1 MPNVKVYT
9 VDKDG
14 DWMPLTNE
22 KKQKRI
28 LFRVEY
34 AKSGRASC
42 HLCKERIKFKEIR
55 IGTPVKFRGGG
66 PHGFI
71 TSWKHLTCE
80 RVTSEWRKVKDLGSY
95 ISGFDGLTKKERKMV
110 LKEIKSTKKS
120 EMLTPIAADDPKFW
134 KSTEPRKKREA
145 PPTFVGK
152 LLPFQEEGLNWMM
165 EREDSKHGGGIL
177 ADEMGMGKTIQT
189 ICLLL
194 ATLNR
199 KPKLPT
205 LIVCPSSALLQWASE
220 IGHFTMDNV
229 LNVLVYYGNRAKSLT
244 IPELMRFD
252 VIMTSYN
259 VIEWEYRKCLNKYK
273 KKCPYCS
280 KLYLPRALIS
290 HTIYFCGPNARRSAK
305 LKLRDKK
312 KEKATKKAMKTL
324 RIIKDTDDDDEVPI
338 SKPKK
343 KKFRPTPMGV
353 YLELMAEAG
362 RDSISWCGRLKT
374 VDEEQVLKDD
384 VMSKAPGGG
393 MEKGSTGTNDKDPP
407 MGAYSSIPQNTK
419 KFLNCPS
426 GHLLKQFKT
435 WSKMFEC
442 DLCAETQR
450 KGYTMWGCRR
460 CDYDICMNC
469 RRRAGE
475 RVVAKAE
482 GILDEPRSI
491 ASEQRKRR
499 WICQCG
505 ALTLGNYQTCHQC
518 ESPAP
523 KRRKFEWVCKACVVR
538 NPPGVA
544 SAKCTKCGIAKSKT
558 KSKLLKYT
566 PKSATPEAKTPGTPK
581 KPSTSKE
588 KTPGRPKKK
597 QVQLDPWEE
606 EDKPTVIDLSESRLH
621 MVPWGRIILDEAHK
635 IKGRT
640 TSTAMSVYA
649 LNSKKAKRWCLSGT
663 PFQNRIGELYSLVK
677 FLELD
682 PYAFYFCK
690 MKGCTCKSV
699 NWSFGPMS
707 RRCDDCKH
715 SPLKHY
721 SYFNKHIIN
730 PVKRSG
736 YVGEGKKAIYTLKAV
751 LDEVQLRRTKKE
763 RAEDVKLP
771 PLTVRLHNINLNEKE
786 KDFYESIYK
795 RCRTKFDAYV
805 NKGTFLHNYAHI
817 FDLLSRLRQTTDHPF
832 LVVFSRPSEKALK
845 WASKKSKTGGS
856 KEKVTTEQLA
866 LKELPSKSRGGADVC
881 YICQDQ
887 VQLPNIIVTGCK
899 HVFHRTC
906 MMTYLS
912 NSPIS
917 ELSKTKKKKKKAKKE
932 GKNSDLTDG
941 LQEVEDDG
949 GDGVLRDKTG
959 CPVCF
964 LPITVDLKTPINPRD
979 YARLLLRAK
988 KAMKKKGTG
997 LSFGRGSILNKINLK
1012 NFESST
1018 KVEELTRLVLE
1029 ACNKRFK
1036 NKCIIFSQYTNMLDI
1051 IDWRLHKAGIKTV
1064 KLVGSMPINMRK
1076 SVLLAFK
1083 HDPNVR
1089 VILLSLRA
1097 GGEGLNLQSATH
1109 VFLMEPWWNPAVE
1122 YQAIQRAHRIGQTHE
1137 VIATRFITHGTIE
1150 QRMLELQE
1158 KKRLIFDGCI
1168 DQNAGSFSR
1177 LDAEDLKFLFR
1188 P

>member
-1 MPNVKVYT
+1 MPQPKIYT
-9 VDKDG
+9 IDEDGEWKGLVDEEEE
-14 DWMPLTNE
+14 L
-22 KKQKRI
+22 QYI
-28 LFRVEY
+28 FRVEY

-42 HLCKERIKFKEIR
+42 HLCKDRIQFKEIR

-66 PHGFI
+66 RWGFI
-71 TSWKHLTCE
+71 TSWKHVSCE
-80 RVTSEWRKVKDLGSY
+80 RVPNEWRKVK
-95 ISGFDGLTKKERKMV
+95 GLAKHIYGMDMLKAKERKKV
-110 LKEIKSTKKS
+110 LKEITSTKKS
-120 EMLTPIAADDPKFW
+120 EMLTPIAADDPNFW

-145 PPTFVGK
+145 PPTFNGK
-152 LLPFQEEGLNWMM
+152 LLPFQEEGLNWML
-165 EREDSKHGGGIL
+165 EREESKHGGGIL

-194 ATLNR
+194 ATLDK

-220 IGHFTMDNV
+220 IGHFTTDNTLKV
-229 LNVLVYYGNRAKSLT
+229 MVFYGNKAKSLT
-244 IPELMRFD
+244 VPELMRFD

-259 VIEWEYRKCLNKYK
+259 VVEWEYRKCLNKYK

-290 HTIYFCGPNARRSAK
+290 HTRYFCGPNARRSAK

-312 KEKATKKAMKTL
+312 KATKKAMRTL
-324 RIIKDTDDDDEVPI
+324 RIIKDDDDDVITPLQRP
-338 SKPKK
+338 KKK

-362 RDSISWCGRLKT
+362 RDSIGWCSSLKKKG
-374 VDEEQVLKDD
+374 VKQVLEDD
-384 VMSKAPGGG
+384 DMDVEAGGG
-393 MEKGSTGTNDKDPP
+393 VVKHASGTTEKGPTSAECPAVTPDGIELF
-407 MGAYSSIPQNTK
+407 S
-419 KFLNCPS
+419 CPS
-426 GHLLKQFKT
+426 GHKVEQFVT
-435 WSKMFEC
+435 WTDLFEC
-442 DLCAETQR
+442 DLCEEPQGT
-450 KGYTMWGCRR
+450 GWPMFGCRP
-460 CDYDICMNC
+460 CDYDVCTKC
-469 RRRAGE
+469 WKSLGGK
-475 RVVAKAE
+475 V
-482 GILDEPRSI
+482 GDEPEVLLDAKKTI
-491 ASEQRKRR
+491 VSEQKKRR
-499 WICQCG
+499 WICKCG
-505 ALTLGNYQTCHQC
+505 ALTESNYHTCYRC
-518 ESPAP
+518 EAPAP
-523 KRRKFEWVCKACVVR
+523 KRRKFEWVCKACIVR

-544 SAKCTKCGIAKSKT
+544 SAKCKSCGRSKSKAKSKLIT
-558 KSKLLKYT
+558 ESKPTETLNGSNGKVRARPLK
-566 PKSATPEAKTPGTPK
+566 AKTVK
-581 KPSTSKE
+581 SCSADIEDQKPDE
-588 KTPGRPKKK
+588 
-597 QVQLDPWEE
+597 
-606 EDKPTVIDLSESRLH
+606 IDLSDSRLH

-640 TSTAMSVYA
+640 TSTAMAVYA
-649 LNSKKAKRWCLSGT
+649 LNAKQAKKWCLSGT

-677 FLELD
+677 FLKLD
-682 PYAFYFCK
+682 PQAYYYCK
-690 MKGCTCKSV
+690 MKGCNCKSTS
-699 NWSFGPMS
+699 WSFGPMS
-707 RRCDDCKH
+707 RKCDHCKH
-715 SPLKHY
+715 PPLKHY

-736 YVGEGKKAIYTLKAV
+736 YVGEGKRAIYTLKAV

-771 PLTVRLHNINLNEKE
+771 PLIVRIHDINLNEKE

-795 RCRTKFDAYV
+795 RCKTKFDAYV
-805 NKGTFLHNYAHI
+805 DKGTFLHNYAHI

-845 WASKKSKTGGS
+845 WAVEKSKTGES
-856 KEKVTTEQLA
+856 KEKVLA
-866 LKELPSKSRGGADVC
+866 VEELPSKSRGGADVC

-887 VQLPNIIVTGCK
+887 VKLPNIIVTGCK

-917 ELSKTKKKKKKAKKE
+917 ELSKTNKKKKKKTKKKKGDKAGPGEDLNDLLE
-932 GKNSDLTDG
+932 G
-941 LQEVEDDG
+941 EEDDD
-949 GDGVLRDKTG
+949 DGVLRDKTG

-964 LPITVDLKTPINPRD
+964 LPITVDLKTPINPRE

-988 KAMKKKGTG
+988 KDQKKGKG

-1018 KVEELTRLVLE
+1018 KVEELTRLVSE
-1029 ACNKRFK
+1029 ACKARAH

-1051 IDWRLHKAGIKTV
+1051 IDWRLHKAGIKPV

-1083 HDPNVR
+1083 LDPNVR

-1097 GGEGLNLQSATH
+1097 GGEGLNLQTATH

-1137 VIATRFITHGTIE
+1137 VVATRFITHGTIE